1 MLAHYVLTET
11 IRHIFNKLYEYQ
23 KIMFLK
29 SMHAELRVRMFNSNS
44 LTALNKF

>member
-11 IRHIFNKLYEYQ
+11 IKHILNKLYEYQ
-23 KIMFLK
+23 KFMFLK
-29 SMHAELRVRMFNSNS
+29 SMHAELRMFNSNS